1 MAPLPDANVVRFE
14 VMTSRDVIHFVTHG
28 LTVMGFSI
36 ESAVGFSISPTVE
49 PVYIGDPPAE
59 KAKNYQ
65 VRFTWYTK
73 TGNAPRFRIRF
84 VSPYA

>member
-14 VMTSRDVIHFVTHG
+14 VMTSRDVIHFMSHR
-28 LTVMGFSI
+28 LAVMGFSI

-59 KAKNYQ
+59 Q
-65 VRFTWYTK
+65 VQ
-73 TGNAPRFRIRF
+73 ND
-84 VSPYA
+84 